1 MSDTSEKKTTF
12 SYRDIPLA
20 LSQSRILQVAFL
32 LFILVELYGNAV
44 VPLYVAY
51 LKASIATEV
60 TRNTALRRGGERK
73 LAEAKNLNEQEV
85 ARNAARAKEAEA
97 RKAKALA
104 ERTRYESVV
113 AEETANNAQLRE
125 KAEAEL
131 KKAQADIQEQMAGIQ
146 AVLASYAE
154 RRTRAEALKARYMS
168 IATKI
173 AQIHTKCKRILTDGC
188 PEYLTKD
195 LNPDFV
201 EEPVPKPQPQMAQEQ
216 KAPTASTGSVPKF
229 GTFRVISAFAD
240 GRIHLR
246 DGPGKGHGSVGKIPA
261 GTLVRQVGA
270 CVHSDDGVTRDP
282 WCEVDWNGI
291 KGWASSSGLEA
302 YKNPEEGANNS
313 ATGSHR

>member
-1 MSDTSEKKTTF
+1 MSDASKTQTNF
-12 SYRDIPLA
+12 SYRDIPSA
-20 LSQSRILQVAFL
+20 LLQSRILQVVVF

-44 VPLYVAY
+44 VPLYVSY
-51 LKASIATEV
+51 LKATIATEV
-60 TRNTALRRGGERK
+60 TRNAALRQGAERK

-131 KKAQADIQEQMAGIQ
+131 KKVQAEIQEQMAGIQ
-146 AVLASYAE
+146 AVLAAYAE
-154 RRTRAEALKARYMS
+154 RRTRAEAVNARYTS
-168 IATKI
+168 IITKI
-173 AQIHTKCKRILTDGC
+173 ANIISQCGFQTRGGGC
-188 PEYLTKD
+188 AKYLTKD

-201 EEPVPKPQPQMAQEQ
+201 EEPAPKPSPQPQAVQEQ
-216 KAPTASTGSVPKF
+216 KAPAASTGAAPQF
-229 GTFRVISAFAD
+229 GMFRVISEFAD
-240 GRIHLR
+240 GEINLR
-246 DGPGKGHGSVGKIPA
+246 DGPGKGHSSVRRIPVGA
-261 GTLVRQVGA
+261 LLRQIGA

-291 KGWASSSGLEA
+291 KGWASSSGLEKVQDA
-302 YKNPEEGANNS
+302 HSSND
-313 ATGSHR
+313 R